1 MALTYDDSAQLMND
15 AQFRGRVKVA
25 ALTYAQYIALQPAT
39 SGARIRWAQ
48 QVMQQPDAMATVL
61 TPPTVM
67 NPNVQAAGAAITDPD
82 LQSAVQAVA
91 DVMM

>member
-1 MALTYDDSAQLMND
+1 
-15 AQFRGRVKVA
+15 
-25 ALTYAQYIALQPAT
+25 
-39 SGARIRWAQ
+39 
-48 QVMQQPDAMATVL
+48 MQQPDAMATVL